1 MEIRKKERDSAVVD
15 IKTLQKRRLF
25 LGGPIWKELYTMYT
39 LWCSSMVVLFSA
51 FFFDYKE
58 FLANEGTVGGLF
70 YCQQFISSAA
80 SLFVWGTKL
89 LMELFPNLRS
99 TEASKRKLL
108 WESQNSEEPT
118 LNFWAGNFQ
127 TKPYQ
132 TTYLVYHSGSFFL
145 NPKKCPQVFDKL

>member
-1 MEIRKKERDSAVVD
+1 MEIRKKERERDSAVVD

-80 SLFVWGTKL
+80 SLFVRHQTFNGTFPQLEIYWGQQKKVALREPKFRGANVEL
-89 LMELFPNLRS
+89 LGRQFSNQAIPNYIPS
-99 TEASKRKLL
+99 I
-108 WESQNSEEPT
+108 SQ
-118 LNFWAGNFQ
+118 WI
-127 TKPYQ
+127 
-132 TTYLVYHSGSFFL
+132 FFFK
-145 NPKKCPQVFDKL
+145 PKKVPTSFW

>member
-1 MEIRKKERDSAVVD
+1 MTLYTRPWKLERKRERDSAVVD

-58 FLANEGTVGGLF
+58 FLANEGTVGGF
-70 YCQQFISSAA
+70 SAA
-80 SLFVWGTKL
+80 SNLYPHPPPASLWGTKL

-127 TKPYQ
+127 TKPY
-132 TTYLVYHSGSFFL
+132 YYHSGSFF
-145 NPKKCPQVFDKL
+145 